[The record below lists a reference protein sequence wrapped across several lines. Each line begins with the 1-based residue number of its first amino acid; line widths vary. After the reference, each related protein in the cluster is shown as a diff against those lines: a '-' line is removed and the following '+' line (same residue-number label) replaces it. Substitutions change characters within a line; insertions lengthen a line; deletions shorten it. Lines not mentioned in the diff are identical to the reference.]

1 MQNFASS
8 STTDC
13 QVNHQWNFSVNP
25 SKIKMCSELSE
36 RDKKS
41 LKKLDIDAHTDVI
54 WLECEEKSHQEHI
67 QPLVRK
73 RLLEDDKGGVLF
85 SYSHF
90 NILEFRIQ
98 NHSREIP
105 NDPFISLCIINYV
118 HLSSI
123 CRVLNVKINVKFL
136 SACKIIWYLRANI
149 WQTLVQKHHKGLYL
163 RHCTYPT
170 RCWYV

>member
-1 MQNFASS
+1 M
-8 STTDC
+8 
-13 QVNHQWNFSVNP
+13 
-25 SKIKMCSELSE
+25 SE

-105 NDPFISLCIINYV
+105 NDPFISLCIINYAHQV
-118 HLSSI
+118 
-123 CRVLNVKINVKFL
+123 
-136 SACKIIWYLRANI
+136 
-149 WQTLVQKHHKGLYL
+149 
-163 RHCTYPT
+163 
-170 RCWYV
+170 YVEFST

>member
-1 MQNFASS
+1 MMF
-8 STTDC
+8 
-13 QVNHQWNFSVNP
+13 
-25 SKIKMCSELSE
+25 SELSE

-90 NILEFRIQ
+90 NILEFRIR
-98 NHSREIP
+98 SFILEIP
-105 NDPFISLCIINYV
+105 NDPFLSMRIIK
-118 HLSSI
+118 
-123 CRVLNVKINVKFL
+123 KIK
-136 SACKIIWYLRANI
+136 S
-149 WQTLVQKHHKGLYL
+149 HGHK
-163 RHCTYPT
+163 
-170 RCWYV
+170 

>member
-1 MQNFASS
+1 MLNFASS
-8 STTDC
+8 NTIDC
-13 QVNHQWNFSVNP
+13 QVNPIP
-25 SKIKMCSELSE
+25 SPPCPDSPQQFSELTE

-90 NILEFRIQ
+90 NILEFRM
-98 NHSREIP
+98 
-105 NDPFISLCIINYV
+105 
-118 HLSSI
+118 LSES
-123 CRVLNVKINVKFL
+123 F
-136 SACKIIWYLRANI
+136 
-149 WQTLVQKHHKGLYL
+149 
-163 RHCTYPT
+163 
-170 RCWYV
+170 

>member
-1 MQNFASS
+1 MMGA
-8 STTDC
+8 
-13 QVNHQWNFSVNP
+13 P
-25 SKIKMCSELSE
+25 SRLEPSSELTE

-90 NILEFRIQ
+90 NILEFRMLSEF
-98 NHSREIP
+98 HSR
-105 NDPFISLCIINYV
+105 Y
-118 HLSSI
+118 
-123 CRVLNVKINVKFL
+123 
-136 SACKIIWYLRANI
+136 
-149 WQTLVQKHHKGLYL
+149 QM
-163 RHCTYPT
+163 T
-170 RCWYV
+170 RL